1 MFKRRFK
8 YLIYPTILL
17 VGFSYFPQK
26 SISSQESETLN
37 QLTSKNDENQ
47 LTSKNDEFIE
57 PYCESFN
64 KAYFQNQNY
73 QYIKNVEIRILNS
86 QGWNQNLFEAFVY
99 EGEVIKNQ
107 FKKNF
112 KSKLKFNFS
121 DESHCEFNARIRING
136 DWKDHLKIKNG
147 TIFSS
152 LDIRLTDGNIF
163 GITEFKLF
171 IPETRNSDN
180 EIFTATLFS
189 ELGFISPRTFYI
201 DAQVNEAFN
210 QRYIFQEKF
219 RKEMIEFNGYKEG
232 PLIQVNDKTR
242 WEENEAL
249 VLDSEARPIYFG
261 YITNDTWLERSK
273 ENIIIGNN
281 ALYGFNEIINSIEY
295 SLYYPTIENI
305 KEVSSFDAAIFASSS
320 NHAYDLINR
329 KFLYDALNKY
339 YIPVYYDGNSEVLN
353 KNNTFELTRDSI
365 KSVIATGATSLLNKK
380 QVDANQFTEILNMR
394 GLFLDEEEVNNYLER
409 FYNNLEKISKMSDIN
424 LNQSLLNMESNK
436 KYKDIYQYIRVTY
449 SLFENFI
456 TIENS
461 DLNFKICN
469 DKLLDC
475 VNLFLINEFIDS
487 DKSIS
492 EYKFIPSNEI
502 ITENISKDNLYE
514 GIEIININNTEIK
527 IDDDLKKIELN
538 FYAPNQRVVIQGEQQ
553 KEAILDKWTITA
565 KSTDIFSVPSN
576 DIFGLT
582 GCVNLINLE
591 LKNINISTKDLS
603 CEDSV
608 NIIRSSGEIENV
620 FINNSVSDGLDIDF
634 SQIAIR
640 NVEIINSGNDCL
652 DLSYGRYKFI
662 NVFSQKCVDKGV
674 SIGEASVVEF
684 ENLEI
689 NNTKTG
695 LVVKDSSNVLVSNLE
710 VKNSETC
717 YAFYRKKQEFIQPVI
732 EFENYLCDRKSIFI
746 QSGVEFEN

>member
-1 MFKRRFK
+1 MFKSRFK
-8 YLIYPTILL
+8 YLIYPIILL
-17 VGFSYFPQK
+17 VGFSYFPQNG
-26 SISSQESETLN
+26 ISSQKSETLK
-37 QLTSKNDENQ
+37 QLTSE
-47 LTSKNDEFIE
+47 NDEFIE

-73 QYIKNVEIRILNS
+73 QYIKNVEIETLNS
-86 QGWNQNLFEAFVY
+86 QDWNQNLFEAFVY
-99 EGEVIKNQ
+99 EGDIIKAQ

-112 KSKLKFNFS
+112 KSKLQFNFS

-152 LDIRLTDGNIF
+152 LDIRLTQGNIF

-201 DAQVNEAFN
+201 DAQVNQTFN
-210 QRYIFQEKF
+210 QKYIFQEKF
-219 RKEMIEFNGYKEG
+219 KKEMIEFNGYKEG

-242 WEENEAL
+242 WEENETM
-249 VLDSEARPIYFG
+249 VLDSEARPVYFG

-281 ALYGFNEIINSIEY
+281 ALYGFNEIINSNEY
-295 SLYYPTIENI
+295 SLYYPPIENI

-320 NHAYDLINR
+320 NHAYERINR
-329 KFLYDALNKY
+329 KFLYDPLNKY
-339 YIPVYYDGNSEVLN
+339 YIPVYYDGNSEVLDEN
-353 KNNTFELTRDSI
+353 DTFEVTRDYAN
-365 KSVIATGATSLLNKK
+365 SVVAIGARSLLNKK
-380 QVDANQFTEILNMR
+380 QVDANRFTEILSMR
-394 GLFLDEEEVNNYLER
+394 GLFLEEEEVNYYLER
-409 FYNNLEKISKMSDIN
+409 FYINLEKISKMSDVN
-424 LNQSLLNMESNK
+424 SNQSLLNMESNK
-436 KYKDIYQYIRVTY
+436 KYKDIYEYIGVTY
-449 SLFENFI
+449 SMFENFI

-475 VNLFLINEFIDS
+475 GNLFLINEFIDS

-492 EYKFIPSNEI
+492 DYEFIPSNEI
-502 ITENISKDNLYE
+502 ITENISKRDLYE

-538 FYAPNQRVVIQGEQQ
+538 FYAPNQRVVIQGEEQ
-553 KEAILDKWTITA
+553 KEAILDKWTIIA

-620 FINNSVSDGLDIDF
+620 FINKSVSDGLDIDF

-652 DLSYGRYKFI
+652 DLSYGKYKLI
-662 NVFSQKCVDKGV
+662 NVFSQKCDDKGV

-732 EFENYLCDRKSIFI
+732 EFKNYFCDKESIFI
-746 QSGVEFEN
+746 QSGVKFEN